1 MITNSNSCFSAFGYS
16 ECYNSKSL
24 ELNLYVH
31 FVVVAERDALAISKS
46 PHIVHLFYSFQSK
59 DQIELNLYVHFV
71 VVAERDALAISK
83 SPHIVHLF
91 YSFQSKD
98 QIFLVRSVI

>member
-1 MITNSNSCFSAFGYS
+1 
-16 ECYNSKSL
+16 
-24 ELNLYVH
+24 
-31 FVVVAERDALAISKS
+31 
-46 PHIVHLFYSFQSK
+46 
-59 DQIELNLYVHFV
+59 
-71 VVAERDALAISK
+71 VAERDALAISK